1 MATTS
6 NPGIADLYSEIVADL
21 IPHYDNA
28 VLLPN
33 PQLIA
38 NQYNIEGAVGN
49 SLQIPITN
57 SWTGPV
63 AAINEG
69 ADVIAANTQDFG
81 PDAVTLSMTKQGA
94 GTLVN
99 TEALEDGGFNTV
111 RNAVVTRLSRSIA
124 QSTDVKG
131 FNTLLTGAT
140 ASPTDAYDGVI
151 DLTNVS
157 GLVKGDLSTVDVS
170 VVFSPE
176 AMAYGVKRQ
185 PTVKMFEDVES
196 DQHQMVATLRNGF
209 ARTPSF
215 TGANIAV
222 GVQMARCIIASPSFT
237 EANASQKC
245 SLDFVSRGVAE
256 LRSMNAPTDES
267 GFYAAVVTPVHEF
280 QLASEL
286 NGVGGTSGG
295 SIGSI
300 AQDAANRALLEGL
313 IGQAVGARFYR
324 SNNLPQGI
332 ATA

>member
-6 NPGIADLYSEIVADL
+6 AGIADLYSEIVTDL
-21 IPHYDNA
+21 IPFYDNQ

-57 SWTGPV
+57 SWSGNVSALATRD
-63 AAINEG
+63 II
-69 ADVIAANTQDFG
+69 DSNTQDFG
-81 PDAVTLSMTKQGA
+81 PDAVTLSMSKRGA

-124 QSTDVKG
+124 QATDKVG
-131 FNTLLTGAT
+131 FNILASGGEADLTDIANIDLSNDGISNVALLTNA
-140 ASPTDAYDGVI
+140 
-151 DLTNVS
+151 
-157 GLVKGDLSTVDVS
+157 DVS
-170 VVFSPE
+170 FVMSPE

-185 PTVKMFEDVES
+185 PTVKMFEDVQN

-209 ARTPSF
+209 VRTPSF

-222 GVQMARCIIASPSFT
+222 GVQMARAIVASDLIGET
-237 EANASQKC
+237 TDAIKAS
-245 SLDFVSRGVAE
+245 LNMVSTSVAE
-256 LRSMNAPTDES
+256 LRKINSPTDES
-267 GFYAAVVTPVHEF
+267 GYYAAVVSAAHEF
-280 QLASEL
+280 HLASEL
-286 NGVGGTSGG
+286 NGVGGISSG

-300 AQDAANRALLEGL
+300 SQDLANQALLEGL
-313 IGQAVGARFYR
+313 IGQAVGCRFYR
-324 SNNLPQGI
+324 SNNVPSGL